1 MSFISGA
8 HKAVKNPISDLYDSK
23 YQPHLKATISRD
35 RLLLLIKFCR
45 FDVQTRDACKDDWFG
60 HIRDVWDIFNNR
72 CQQLYGLGPHVTID
86 EMLQKF
92 CGRCKFRQYMPSKS
106 GRYGIK
112 YWILADVENH
122 YCYNAIPCLG
132 KETEFPAVNLG
143 AQVVKSLVEP
153 IKGTN
158 RIITF
163 DCYFASVDLFEELFK
178 DKLTAVGTV
187 MPNRKDLPLQLLPNQ
202 AQG

>member
-1 MSFISGA
+1 MF
-8 HKAVKNPISDLYDSK
+8 KREMPVKMTGL
-23 YQPHLKATISRD
+23 
-35 RLLLLIKFCR
+35 
-45 FDVQTRDACKDDWFG
+45 
-60 HIRDVWDIFNNR
+60 DIFVKSGTFSITDVNYR
-72 CQQLYGLGPHVTID
+72 QLYCLGPHVTID

-92 CGRCKFRQYMPSKS
+92 RRRCKFRQYMPSKP

-153 IKGTN
+153 IKGAN
-158 RIITF
+158 RNIPC
-163 DCYFASVDLFEELFK
+163 DRYFASVDLFEELFQ
-178 DKLTAVGTV
+178 DKLTATTKAS
-187 MPNRKDLPLQLLPNQ
+187 PRSRNWI
-202 AQG
+202 